1 AVMNVV
7 GPGPVISDKG
17 KTKLIEFVRGQ
28 EAIWNPKCPEYPKL
42 ELKFAA
48 WQQVQKQMKENGFD
62 FQVSFLR
69 RVWNNLLVY
78 WKKNLRYDKKAIGK
92 EWTFGK
98 SMNFL
103 TSRYGSAYPHT
114 KSKQKTSRVL
124 KSHDPDDYDMED
136 EDDLSDD
143 DWRAGTLA
151 DSSSRLDDDSISITG
166 TDIEVEARPSSQ
178 GGTKSFS
185 QGNYEEGADGQEF
198 NSQKGELDSTSRSY
212 EGDIYTKS
220 DKFDKFAAFL
230 ASALREMP
238 EKESRKK
245 MKDIMFIL
253 LEDAAPPKS

>member
-1 AVMNVV
+1 MNVL

-17 KTKLIEFVRGQ
+17 KAKLIEFVRGQ

-62 FQVSFLR
+62 FQV
-69 RVWNNLLVY
+69 
-78 WKKNLRYDKKAIGK
+78 
-92 EWTFGK
+92 
-98 SMNFL
+98 
-103 TSRYGSAYPHT
+103 
-114 KSKQKTSRVL
+114 L

-136 EDDLSDD
+136 EDDLSDE

-178 GGTKSFS
+178 GGTKSFL
-185 QGNYEEGADGQEF
+185 QGNCEE
-198 NSQKGELDSTSRSY
+198 T
-212 EGDIYTKS
+212 
-220 DKFDKFAAFL
+220 AFL

-253 LEDAAPPKS
+253 LEDAAPPKV